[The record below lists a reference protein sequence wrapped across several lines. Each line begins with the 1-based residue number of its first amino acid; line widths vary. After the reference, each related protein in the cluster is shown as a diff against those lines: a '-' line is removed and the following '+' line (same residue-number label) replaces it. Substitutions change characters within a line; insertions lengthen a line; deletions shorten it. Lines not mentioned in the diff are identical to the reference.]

1 MAKDEY
7 GYEEDDYGY
16 EDEGGASGAKSLKGY
31 KLMVLLLAVILVAV
45 SGLYFYQSH
54 QLKADF
60 AIERDTL
67 TNRILAVRDN
77 LATLETSNVA
87 LGDSIAVERGRVD
100 SVLDVIAKERRVT
113 RSMIREYE
121 TKLNLMR
128 SAAENFLYQIDS
140 LNNVNERLI
149 GANIEM
155 RREITSERLRADA
168 AEERAD
174 DADIKIRQG
183 SVIMARD
190 VRLVPLNSNA
200 REVTRVRSAARLRVD
215 LTLSANNLA
224 NPGSR
229 DIYAQITGPDGY
241 VLANP
246 SAATFDYEGTPLV
259 YSAVR
264 TMEYNNQDLAVSIFY
279 EGGIEAGTYQIA
291 IYMDGTLIGSAEQ
304 LLR

>member
-1 MAKDEY
+1 
-7 GYEEDDYGY
+7 
-16 EDEGGASGAKSLKGY
+16 
-31 KLMVLLLAVILVAV
+31 VILVAV

-77 LATLETSNVA
+77 LATLETSNLA
-87 LGDSIAVERGRVD
+87 LNDSIALERDRTD
-100 SVLDVIAKERRVT
+100 SVLEALASERRVT
-113 RSMIREYE
+113 RAMIREYE

-149 GANIEM
+149 GENLGM

-168 AEERAD
+168 AEERAA
-174 DADIKIRQG
+174 DADIKILQG
-183 SVIMARD
+183 SVIMAREI
-190 VRLVPLNSNA
+190 RLTPLNSND
-200 REVTRVRSAARLRVD
+200 REVTRVRSAARLRID
-215 LTLSANNLA
+215 CTLSANNLA
-224 NPGSR
+224 NPGNR
-229 DIYAQITGPDGY
+229 PIYAQITGPEGY

-259 YSAVR
+259 YTAMREVDYQSS
-264 TMEYNNQDLAVSIFY
+264 DLPVGFFSPNSDIT
-279 EGGIEAGTYQIA
+279 AGTYRIT
-291 IYMDGTLIGSAEQ
+291 IYMDGKLIGSAEQ